1 MQLRRFGDTELT
13 LSELCFGTM
22 RFAAKQPGQDA
33 QSQRGM
39 RALEMALEQGVN
51 VVHSSEEYGTRWA
64 VGEVL
69 ARHPQRHDVRHVIKV
84 NEPDWGQ
91 RVFNKRAFRQ
101 KIEGALKELGAERI
115 DVVQH
120 LQRGEVDPAL
130 GYDARGE
137 PPRLADLPL
146 VLEPLQEVF
155 DELRDEGLVSY
166 LTTFPYTV
174 GYAKAAID
182 SGAFEGVVAYFDL
195 LETEMLDLFPDM
207 RQRGMGFIGI
217 RPLLAG
223 LLTDPRIDREG
234 LPQDDPKREP
244 LWDRAYDHLSEV
256 RGLLAE
262 EQGLQI
268 GSWTDFALRF
278 SLCDPLIATTVVS
291 INDPDRLAEAI
302 RAVEGPKPD
311 PALAHR
317 VHEITTRYRREFGVK
332 AGSGGVPSY

>member
-1 MQLRRFGDTELT
+1 
-13 LSELCFGTM
+13 
-22 RFAAKQPGQDA
+22 
-33 QSQRGM
+33 M
-39 RALEMALEQGVN
+39 RALELALEWGLN
-51 VVHSSEEYGTRWA
+51 VAYSCEEYGTRWA

-69 ARHPQRHDVRHVIKV
+69 ARHPRRHEVRHVIKV

-91 RVFNKRAFRQ
+91 RVFNKRAFRT

-137 PPRLADLPL
+137 PPRLADLPH
-146 VLEPLQEVF
+146 VLGPLQEVF
-155 DELRDEGLVSY
+155 DELRDEGLVGY

-182 SGAFEGVVAYFDL
+182 SGAFAGVVAYFDL

-223 LLTDPRIDREG
+223 LLTDARIDRER
-234 LPQDDPKREP
+234 LPRDDPKREP
-244 LWDRAYDHLSEV
+244 LWDRAYDQLGEV
-256 RGLLAE
+256 RALLAE
-262 EQGLQI
+262 EPDVEI

-278 SLCDPLIATTVVS
+278 SLCDPRIATTVVS
-291 INDPDRLAEAI
+291 INDPERLEQAVRAAEGA
-302 RAVEGPKPD
+302 KPD

-317 VHEITTRYRREFGVK
+317 LHEITTRYRRAFGVK